1 MQAKHARDLV
11 EAAVPAE
18 PPRNRRCRCK
28 VAGCGSLAR
37 STTDLCG
44 KHGGGSRCGV
54 ASCDKLAQGKSG
66 MCSLCKTSAK
76 AKQQASEEASKPQVK
91 NGREQHAVD
100 EAVGKLTGDE
110 LSKTLL

>member
-1 MQAKHARDLV
+1 
-11 EAAVPAE
+11 
-18 PPRNRRCRCK
+18 
-28 VAGCGSLAR
+28 
-37 STTDLCG
+37 
-44 KHGGGSRCGV
+44 
-54 ASCDKLAQGKSG
+54 

-76 AKQQASEEASKPQVK
+76 AKQQASQEASKPQVK